1 MHLVYKLFKSHKSAE
16 AIKNNGCAR
25 GDSEVQLDEECAKVF
40 AMDSGVSTVYDFP
53 DTEVHRLP
61 KFDEKDYQP
70 LLKLICESSVT
81 IIENRNITSLVPF
94 YGEAS

>member
-1 MHLVYKLFKSHKSAE
+1 MVHDFGNDFGNIESIFEDLFLC
-16 AIKNNGCAR
+16 NNGCAR

-61 KFDEKDYQP
+61 KFDEKDYQRKYY
-70 LLKLICESSVT
+70 LLKKLRQHGGDTDVH
-81 IIENRNITSLVPF
+81 
-94 YGEAS
+94 